1 MLINILAKDAPSAQT
16 LKARNLVRTIWIS
29 AKHAFIGGVKP
40 IQGLL
45 CFAIITMTM
54 LSPSSLRA
62 EIIYNVGLISG
73 LGGQTLRMPSD
84 YAGNSFLTGSAPST
98 LNSISLYLGLRG
110 DIPGK
115 DILYPTGLLYL
126 DIYTT
131 TATGG
136 LYVPNLST
144 KLATA
149 SINVTTLT
157 TDSYPSTLTRFD
169 YTGDNKITLSP
180 TLIMLFI

>member
-1 MLINILAKDAPSAQT
+1 
-16 LKARNLVRTIWIS
+16 
-29 AKHAFIGGVKP
+29 
-40 IQGLL
+40 
-45 CFAIITMTM
+45 MTM

-98 LNSISLYLGLRG
+98 LNSISLYLGLQG
-110 DIPGK
+110 DI
-115 DILYPTGLLYL
+115 DLRSDMFVYPTGTLYL

-149 SINVTTLT
+149 SINVSTLT